1 MADPTDPTDSTGPW
15 VTALPPVPQSVRRGF
30 SGGGRAFFLA
40 VGATVALAELA
51 SATGV
56 AEASV
61 PIAPF
66 LLVFWVYSLHAGLG
80 GYAGAPPDPIT
91 VTFAG
96 VLAVTLVAVGYL
108 TVRDG
113 NAGTVVP
120 AVAGGASLAV
130 GYLPFLVCSHLV
142 VAATVPS
149 VALLD
154 PVFLRLFVDVGV
166 LYPVT
171 FGGLGGFLYAWR
183 SLPIGVEDV

>member
-1 MADPTDPTDSTGPW
+1 MGTQTWTFPT
-15 VTALPPVPQSVRRGF
+15 VPQSVVRGL
-30 SGGGRAFFLA
+30 SAGGRAFFLA
-40 VGATVALAELA
+40 VVGTVALAELA
-51 SATGV
+51 SVAGL

-61 PIAPF
+61 PLAPF

-80 GYAGAPPDPIT
+80 GYAAAPLDPLT
-91 VTFAG
+91 VTFGG

-108 TVRDG
+108 TARGSD
-113 NAGTVVP
+113 AGTVVP

-130 GYLPFLVCSHLV
+130 GYLPFLVCSHLL

-149 VALLD
+149 VAPLD
-154 PVFLRLFVDVGV
+154 PVSLRLFVDIGV

-183 SLPIGVEDV
+183 SLPVGPSDL